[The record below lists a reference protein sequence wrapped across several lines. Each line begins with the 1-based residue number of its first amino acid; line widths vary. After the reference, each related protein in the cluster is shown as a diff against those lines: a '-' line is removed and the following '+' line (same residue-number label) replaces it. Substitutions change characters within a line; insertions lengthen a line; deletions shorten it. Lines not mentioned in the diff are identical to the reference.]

1 MIPAI
6 ACTELLAWIAAETD
20 AYARWF
26 AHQPAATWALSTGP
40 APVVGTVRDLFL
52 HVYTVDLR
60 YSERLLGLPVTD
72 HAVAAAT
79 AADPSGLFAL
89 ARRGQDQLRQA
100 ASAADAD
107 WDAEITSVTRSAGT
121 LVASRRKVLAHTL
134 THHIR
139 HGAQIAMV
147 LRQHGHPTDWM
158 HDLLLSDAMH

>member
-1 MIPAI
+1 M
-6 ACTELLAWIAAETD
+6 
-20 AYARWF
+20 
-26 AHQPAATWALSTGP
+26 
-40 APVVGTVRDLFL
+40 RDLFL

-79 AADPSGLFAL
+79 AAEPAGLFAL
-89 ARRGQDQLRQA
+89 ARRGQDQLRKA
-100 ASAADAD
+100 ACAADAD

-147 LRQHGHPTDWM
+147 LRQHGHATDWM